1 MSTNVGSPEMAVERE
16 ESQLRIFLKSFGPGL
31 LWAGSAIGVSHLV
44 QSTRAGADAGF
55 ALAGVIVFALILKY
69 PFFEYG
75 PRYAAAT
82 GESLVEGYQRVGR
95 WAVWL
100 YFGIVLSTVIFT
112 HAAIILFTAS
122 LFLFAFGSQMSVTLA
137 SAILFTFCALLLY
150 MGHFKALDLA
160 IKVVLVLLA
169 LSTLIAAA
177 VVLPRANL
185 TTLSFI
191 PLPPAGG
198 AVGLGF
204 MLALAG
210 WMPSDIAISVYSSL
224 WTLAKDKASGVR
236 ATVSTARL
244 DFMIAYGATAVLAFA
259 FLTLGAT
266 VMYNSGATFS
276 NAGAVFSTQLIDMYV
291 QTLGEWTKPIIIVAA
306 LAAMFSTTLTVMD
319 GYPRVIDRV
328 IKVIKERDPAVTA
341 NAPVSR
347 PYWIAMTL
355 IGILTILL
363 LSLFV
368 GGMTQMVDFVTIV
381 AFLTGPILGFLNL
394 KVITSPHVAPEHR
407 PGTAMLIYSYIGLAT
422 MGAVALIFLGSRLGL
437 G

>member
-1 MSTNVGSPEMAVERE
+1 MSTNVGSPGMVAERE
-16 ESQLRIFLKSFGPGL
+16 ESKLKMFMRSFGPGL

-100 YFGIVLSTVIFT
+100 YFAIVLSTVVIT
-112 HAAIILFTAS
+112 HSAIILFTAS
-122 LFLFAFGSQMSVTLA
+122 LFLFAFGSEMSVVLA
-137 SAILFTFCALLLY
+137 SAILFAFCALLLY
-150 MGHFKALDLA
+150 IGHFKALDLA

-177 VVLPRANL
+177 VVLPRADL
-185 TTLSFI
+185 STVSFI
-191 PLPPAGG
+191 PLPQAGVSL
-198 AVGLGF
+198 AF

-224 WTLAKDKASGVR
+224 WTLAKDKTSGVR
-236 ATVSTARL
+236 ASVSTARL

-266 VMYNSGATFS
+266 VMFNSGETFS
-276 NAGAVFSTQLIDMYV
+276 SAGSVFSTQLIDMYV
-291 QTLGEWTKPIIIVAA
+291 QTLGGWTKPIIIVAA

-328 IKVIKERDPAVTA
+328 IKVIKEKNPVVTA
-341 NAPVSR
+341 NAPVSK
-347 PYWIAMTL
+347 PYWIAMTI
-355 IGILTILL
+355 IGILTIVV

-394 KVITSPHVAPEHR
+394 KVVTSPHVPAEHR
-407 PGTAMLIYSYIGLAT
+407 PGPAMLIYSYIGLAT
-422 MGAVALIFLGSRLGL
+422 MGAVAVIFLVSRFG